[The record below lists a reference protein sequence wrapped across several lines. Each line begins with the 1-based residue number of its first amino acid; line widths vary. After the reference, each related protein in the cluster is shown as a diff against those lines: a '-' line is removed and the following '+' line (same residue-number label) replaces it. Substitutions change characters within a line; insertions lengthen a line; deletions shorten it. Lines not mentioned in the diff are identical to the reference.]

1 MFSISLQSTLLW
13 FTAAAIVIITPL
25 ILWFLPPPL
34 FNSAVVEIPRG
45 SSVSYAAE
53 KLADA
58 GVVYTPEVVSLSFKL
73 SDKNIVAGTYGF
85 DTAESAD
92 SVVGRLSDGDFRI
105 PQNSIV
111 IPEGF
116 TNEQIATRLEAV
128 LDQGTFSMDAFL
140 DQAEEHQGYL
150 YPDTYYLHSNVT
162 PSEIIWRMRDNFAD
176 KIAPI
181 QEEIESFPHSLSD
194 IVKMASLV
202 ELEAADYE
210 VRRRIAGV
218 LWKRIAEGMPL
229 QVDAVFVSLLGKN
242 TYELT
247 RADLR
252 VESPFNLHT
261 NTGLPPRP
269 IANPSVEAIRATINP
284 IMTDDLYYLS
294 NTRRNFYFAETLS
307 EHNQNRRDFMD
318 TPEN

>member
-1 MFSISLQSTLLW
+1 M
-13 FTAAAIVIITPL
+13 
-25 ILWFLPPPL
+25 PPPL
-34 FNSAVVEIPRG
+34 FSSAVVEIPRG
-45 SSVSYAAE
+45 SSISHAAE

-85 DTAESAD
+85 DTAQSAG
-92 SVVGRLSDGDFRI
+92 SVVERLSSGDFRI
-105 PQNSIV
+105 PQNSVV

-116 TNEQIATRLEAV
+116 TNEQIAVRLDDV
-128 LDQGTFSMDAFL
+128 LDEETFSPDVFL
-140 DQAEEHQGYL
+140 DQAEEYEGYL
-150 YPDTYYLHSNVT
+150 YPDTYYLHSDIT
-162 PSEIIWRMRDNFAD
+162 PSEIIQRMRDNFAD
-176 KIAPI
+176 KTAPI
-181 QEEIESFPHSLSD
+181 QEDVDSFSYSLSD

-247 RADLR
+247 RTDLR
-252 VESPFNLHT
+252 TESPFNLHT

-269 IANPSVEAIRATINP
+269 IANPSLESIQATINP

-294 NTRRNFYFAETLS
+294 DTRRNFHFAETLS

-318 TPEN
+318 TPDN